1 LQRYAE
7 LRRNWRCSHRSAEYR
22 DWADDLPAAL
32 RDLELAERILNEE
45 RRYDAIGDLL
55 EARYMLYVH
64 HGEPGGAVRVAKR
77 WLRHVEMVC
86 GEKDAREWMQD
97 VMRPEGLRDWEMLI
111 DVSCFSG
118 QDALRTSLRAYGAGR
133 LIRDDG

>member
-1 LQRYAE
+1 
-7 LRRNWRCSHRSAEYR
+7 
-22 DWADDLPAAL
+22 
-32 RDLELAERILNEE
+32 
-45 RRYDAIGDLL
+45 
-55 EARYMLYVH
+55 MLYVH